1 MSHQVAVASQRREH
15 AASIHRAIR
24 ASTGGLIR
32 ELNVESQSDRVVV
45 TGKTSSYYHK
55 QLVTRAVLNNIVSE
69 DTLHNN
75 IQVSNKPSR

>member
-1 MSHQVAVASQRREH
+1 MSFQIAYPKQGREH

-24 ASTGGLIR
+24 ASTGGFIR
-32 ELNVESQSDRVVV
+32 ELNVETESDRVVV

-55 QLVTRAVLNNIVSE
+55 QLVTRAVHNLISE

-75 IQVSNKPSR
+75 IQVSSRTPR